1 MTNYLT
7 QLWEYQLDSP
17 WNLLRDMWKIKKM
30 IPTIGRSN
38 SADRVLGVIVD
49 RKLCNLSLSS
59 LELQQRGQ
67 CSIGGRQLA
76 KSSVIL
82 LNGTKIIIC
91 GMHSAALETH
101 QETRLKQVQLSS
113 SAEMIA
119 ICKGKKKPIWNVF
132 YTYTCT

>member
-1 MTNYLT
+1 MVND
-7 QLWEYQLDSP
+7 QLL
-17 WNLLRDMWKIKKM
+17 NTALRISAGFTLKFAKRYVENKKM

-119 ICKGKKKPIWNVF
+119 ICKGKKKPI
-132 YTYTCT
+132 